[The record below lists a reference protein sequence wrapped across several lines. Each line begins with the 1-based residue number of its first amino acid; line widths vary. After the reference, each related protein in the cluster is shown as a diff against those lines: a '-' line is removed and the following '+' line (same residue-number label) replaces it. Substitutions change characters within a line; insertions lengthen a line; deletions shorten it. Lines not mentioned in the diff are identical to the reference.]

1 MAIACGV
8 DFGTSNSTVGWVQP
22 GQPVMLGLEDGK
34 VTLPSVVF
42 FNADDEVVRYGRAA
56 LADYLAGY
64 EGRLMRSMK
73 SLLGTT
79 LMEGQT
85 EVAGRALPF
94 RTLLAQFIGELKQ
107 RAERAAGREFS
118 SAVFGRPV
126 HFIDD
131 SAANDQLAQDT
142 LEQIARS
149 VGYKEVAFQFEPIA
163 AAFDYESQIQ
173 REELVLIAD
182 IGGGTSDFSL
192 LRLSPER
199 ATRVERRDDILANGG
214 VHIGGTDFDKYLS
227 LASVMPLLGY
237 GSRLRSN
244 SEVPSSY
251 YFNLATW
258 HTINQAYTKK
268 ASLQLADLLRDA
280 AEPATLGRLQNLI
293 EDRAGHWLAMQVEQ
307 GKIALSD
314 ASSALPACQPA
325 RSIPCS
331 SRGAPAGCV
340 CCVSASRHWCPRR
353 AAAKVICL
361 AVSVPVWRSMRPVN
375 SVRSKDAGTIAGDAG
390 LRNHRAVASQRRP
403 YHRSGGPASA
413 RRARGRAL
421 RYAGQLR
428 GTYPRFYYGADRYH
442 SGHGGRCAT
451 GAASAAAAAGIH
463 RQRYPGDS
471 QCII

>member
-94 RTLLAQFIGELKQ
+94 RTLLAQFIGELKH
-107 RAERAAGREFS
+107 RAEQAAGREFS

-163 AAFDYESQIQ
+163 AAFDYESQIS

-280 AEPATLGRLQNLI
+280 AEPARLGRLQNLI

-314 ASSALPACQPA
+314 ATSALLELDRLSPPVALEITRAQFDA
-325 RSIPCS
+325 ASEQLVS
-331 SRGAPAGCV
+331 SVESTVQTLLR
-340 CCVSASRHWCPRR
+340 
-353 AAAKVICL
+353 
-361 AVSVPVWRSMRPVN
+361 
-375 SVRSKDAGTIAGDAG
+375 DAG
-390 LRNHRAVASQRRP
+390 V
-403 YHRSGGPASA
+403 
-413 RRARGRAL
+413 
-421 RYAGQLR
+421 
-428 GTYPRFYYGADRYH
+428 
-442 SGHGGRCAT
+442 
-451 GAASAAAAAGIH
+451 AASAVDTVFFTGGSSGVRLLRERIAALVPTARRVEGDLFGSIGAGLALDAARKFG
-463 RQRYPGDS
+463 
-471 QCII
+471 